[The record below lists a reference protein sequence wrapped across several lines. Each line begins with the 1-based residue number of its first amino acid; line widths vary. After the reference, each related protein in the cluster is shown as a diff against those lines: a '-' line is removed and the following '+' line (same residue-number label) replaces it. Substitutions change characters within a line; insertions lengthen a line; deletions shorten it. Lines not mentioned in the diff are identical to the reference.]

1 MSSSTYTG
9 RRQRLEENHPVM
21 AEKKLRVLH
30 VGKYYPPHPGGME
43 THLQSL
49 CGEMKQS
56 IDVEVI
62 VSSDGRRTSEELVDG
77 IKVTRLGTVCN
88 VAAAPVTPSMVR
100 RIRQARADIVHLHL
114 PNPTAILAY
123 LASGHPG
130 RLVITYHSDIVRQ
143 KLLSRFFWPVLRH
156 ALNRAEAIIASSPN
170 YIESSTVLTEYRQRC
185 RVIPFGIPLQ
195 QFQRPDA
202 SEIRRIRERYGWRL
216 VLGVGRL
223 VYYKGFEY
231 LIRAMA
237 GVDGHLLIVGDGPLR
252 PDLER
257 MARESGVEDRVT
269 ILSDVKDVSPY
280 YHAADVF
287 VLSSVARSEAFG
299 IVQLEAMACGKPV
312 INTDL
317 DSGVPFVSPHGVT
330 GLTVP
335 PANPERLS
343 EAINNLL
350 NDPIHRVEFGKAGR
364 RRVKK
369 EFSVAVMAERTLQLY
384 QEVMEA
390 RLSESARRFQ
400 PGRRMPE
407 QESLNPAAAGS
418 KLHTL

>member
-1 MSSSTYTG
+1 MSSSTYTD
-9 RRQRLEENHPVM
+9 RRQRLEENHSVM
-21 AEKKLRVLH
+21 AEKRLRVLH

-43 THLQSL
+43 THLQAL
-49 CGEMKQS
+49 CGELKQS
-56 IDVEVI
+56 VEVEVI

-77 IKVTRLGTVCN
+77 IKVARLGTMCS
-88 VAAAPVTPSMVR
+88 VAAAPISPSMVR
-100 RIRQARADIVHLHL
+100 RIRQTRADIVHLHL

-130 RLVITYHSDIVRQ
+130 RLIITYHSDIVRQ

-185 RVIPFGIPLQ
+185 RVIPFGIPLK
-195 QFQRPDA
+195 QFDQPDA
-202 SEIRRIRERYGWRL
+202 SEIRRIRERYGRR
-216 VLGVGRL
+216 VILGVGRL

-231 LIRAMA
+231 LIRAMG
-237 GVDGHLLIVGDGPLR
+237 GVDGHLMIVGDGPLR
-252 PDLER
+252 SHLEGV
-257 MARESGVEDRVT
+257 ARESGVEDRVT
-269 ILSDVKDVSPY
+269 ILSSVKDVSPY

-287 VLSSVARSEAFG
+287 ALSSVARSEAFG

-343 EAINNLL
+343 EAINRLL
-350 NDPIHRVEFGKAGR
+350 DDPIHRVELGKAGQ
-364 RRVKK
+364 RRVEK
-369 EFSVAVMAERTLQLY
+369 EFSLALMAERTLQLY
-384 QEVMEA
+384 QEVMG
-390 RLSESARRFQ
+390 L
-400 PGRRMPE
+400 G
-407 QESLNPAAAGS
+407 
-418 KLHTL
+418 